1 MKKTLLTLVLVCSIL
16 TACGN
21 RQAQNCEN
29 CCKEC
34 ENCCKECENCCKED
48 KCCDMDDCSDNAV
61 IKAIMDRR
69 SIRKYKETAVSKE
82 QLQQIAECGINAPNA
97 VNAQNWAVRITTD
110 RNLINSIQG
119 TYNAPALIFVAGATG
134 VDCGLMG
141 ENMML
146 AAHSMGLG
154 TVCLGGPVRA
164 IKASSTRL
172 LEKLEIPA
180 GMELQ
185 FLVAVGYPDE
195 QPAAK
200 PRNKEVIKFLE

>member
-1 MKKTLLTLVLVCSIL
+1 MQESGKRTLLPTKNNIEMKRIALALVLTCTIL

-21 RQAQNCEN
+21 KQAQNCEN
-29 CCKEC
+29 DDCCK
-34 ENCCKECENCCKED
+34 D
-48 KCCDMDDCSDNAV
+48 ANAV
-61 IKAIMDRR
+61 VNAIMERR
-69 SIRKYKETAVSKE
+69 SIRKYKETAVEKE
-82 QLQQIAECGINAPNA
+82 LLQQIAECGINAPNA

-164 IKASSTRL
+164 IKAGNAPL

-200 PRNKEVIKFLE
+200 PRKKEVIKFLE